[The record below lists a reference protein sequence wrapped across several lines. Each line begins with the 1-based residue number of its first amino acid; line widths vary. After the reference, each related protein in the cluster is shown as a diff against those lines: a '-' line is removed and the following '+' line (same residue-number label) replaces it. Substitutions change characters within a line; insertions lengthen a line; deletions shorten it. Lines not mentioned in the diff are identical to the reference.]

1 VNESVHESVQD
12 IKGIRLPAAATG
24 LLAGFGVAY
33 LTSYFVDTAHPEP
46 PVILYGL
53 LFVVLPFVVLGMLLL
68 PLWIRKP
75 LSPRDSRT
83 FVLSFWGSFFSL
95 YVVTTIL
102 YWLVRT

>member
-46 PVILYGL
+46 PV
-53 LFVVLPFVVLGMLLL
+53 
-68 PLWIRKP
+68 
-75 LSPRDSRT
+75 
-83 FVLSFWGSFFSL
+83 
-95 YVVTTIL
+95 
-102 YWLVRT
+102 